1 MIDSRFYHSH
11 GPLSLKRISAI
22 SEAELILPRGK
33 QLHEDNLITGLSSL
47 EDATPSDLAMLHNLK
62 YKDIF
67 TKSNAGACFIT
78 PDMVMQAP
86 SSMALLVTPKPQ
98 RSYALVASAF
108 YPEPE
113 GNFTPMTQPI
123 HPSVELGENVMIEY
137 GAVIKERAKIGDN
150 TQIGAN
156 TVIGA
161 GVIIGEGCK
170 IGAGVTIS
178 HTLIGNHV
186 TIFPGARIGQAGFG
200 FVMDELGH
208 IPVPQ
213 LGRVIIEDHV
223 EVGANTTIDRGS
235 LRDTIIGRGSRLDN
249 LVMIAH
255 NVVIG
260 KGCILVAQVGIAG
273 STTLGNHVIAAG
285 QAGIVG
291 HLKIGN
297 GVKIGAQSG
306 VMKDIKD
313 GETVGG
319 SPAVPVQDFLRQ
331 AVMLS
336 KITKDYQKRK
346 KSND

>member
-1 MIDSRFYHSH
+1 MIDSRFYHSQ
-11 GPLSLKRISAI
+11 GPLSLKRIADL
-22 SEAELILPRGK
+22 SEAELILPRGQ
-33 QLHEDNLITGLSSL
+33 QLREDSLITGLASL
-47 EDATPSDLAMLHNLK
+47 EDATPSDLSLLHNPK
-62 YKDIF
+62 YKEVF
-67 TKSNAGACFIT
+67 TKSTAGACFIS
-78 PDMVMQAP
+78 PEMVMQAP
-86 SSMALLVTPKPQ
+86 SSMALLMTSKPH
-98 RSYALVASAF
+98 RAYALVASAF

-113 GNFTPMTQPI
+113 GYFTPMTQPI
-123 HPSVELGENVMIEY
+123 HPSAELGKNVIVEY
-137 GAVIKERAKIGDN
+137 GAVIKERAKIGNN
-150 TQIGAN
+150 TRIGAN
-156 TVIGA
+156 SVIGA
-161 GVIIGEGCK
+161 GVILGEGCK
-170 IGAGVTIS
+170 IAAGVTIS
-178 HTLIGNHV
+178 HALIGNHV

-208 IPVPQ
+208 ISVPQ
-213 LGRVIIEDHV
+213 LGRVIIEDNV
-223 EVGANTTIDRGS
+223 EIGANTTIDRGS

-319 SPAVPVQDFLRQ
+319 SPAVPMQDFLRQ

-336 KITKDYQKRK
+336 KITKDQQKRK

>member
-11 GPLSLKRISAI
+11 GPLSLKRISEL
-22 SEAELILPRGK
+22 SETELILPKER
-33 QLHEDNLITGLSSL
+33 QLHEDSLIIGLAPL
-47 EDATPSDLAMLHNLK
+47 EEATPSDLAMLHNPN

-67 TKSNAGACFIT
+67 TKSKAGACFIS
-78 PDMVMQAP
+78 PDMVTQAP

-98 RSYALVASAF
+98 RAYALVASTF

-113 GNFTPMTQPI
+113 GGFVPMTEPI
-123 HPSVELGENVMIEY
+123 HPSAELGENVIVEY
-137 GAVIKERAKIGDN
+137 GAIIKEHAKIGNN
-150 TQIGAN
+150 THIGAN
-156 TVIGA
+156 SVISA
-161 GVIIGEGCK
+161 GVTIGEGCK

-178 HTLIGNHV
+178 HALIGNHV

-213 LGRVIIEDHV
+213 LGRVIIEDYV
-223 EVGANTTIDRGS
+223 EIGANTTIDRGS
-235 LRDTIIGRGSRLDN
+235 LRDTIIGQGSRLDN

-255 NVVIG
+255 NVVLG

-285 QAGIVG
+285 QAGLVG

-306 VMKDIKD
+306 VMKNIKD
-313 GETVGG
+313 GETVAG
-319 SPAVPVQDFLRQ
+319 SPAIPIQDFLRQ
-331 AVMLS
+331 TVMLS
-336 KITKDYQKRK
+336 KITKDHQKK
-346 KSND
+346 KEK